1 VKNYNIIMSQN
12 YRLNKVGYINRNK
25 KISFK
30 FNGKK
35 YFGFEGDTLA
45 SALLANGIHLVGRS
59 FKYHRPR
66 GFIGAGV
73 DEPNAKV
80 QLYTGAK
87 TEPNATA
94 TEIELVEGLVAK
106 SQNCFPSVS
115 FDFGAINNFLYKFFP
130 AGFYYKTFMWPKNFW
145 HKIYEPIIRK
155 AAGLGVAPLKPD
167 PDRYEHKFEYCD
179 VLVIGSGP
187 SGLASALAAAKNGAR
202 VILAEDKP
210 RFGGSLL
217 TDEVTIGNKKGKDW
231 ADEAIEELKSMPNVI
246 VKNRSQVFGYYD
258 HNMMVMLE
266 RIKDHIESPSKY
278 TPRQKM
284 WYIRSKEV
292 VASTGSIERPLVF
305 GNNDR
310 PGIMLASAAKEY
322 LRVYGVLVGKKP
334 IIFTNN
340 DSAYDTAI
348 DFKKNGI
355 NPVVIDVRE
364 NSESSVIKE
373 AKNLKIDIRFS
384 HAIANTKG
392 YLRVSSAT
400 IGKLNKNKSN
410 YENLEN
416 ISCDCICVSGN
427 WTPTVHLVSQSGNKL
442 KFDEAI
448 NAFIP
453 NLSCQN
459 ESTVGAANGS
469 FTLKKSLE
477 EGFKKGFEISNK
489 ITKKNMKSTI
499 PISNER
505 SNNNHHNK
513 FWCMPLPK
521 NKNYKR
527 CVDFQNDVY
536 VSDIELAIREGFRSI
551 EHVKRYT
558 TLGMATD
565 QGKTSNLNGLQLV
578 SNIEKKIIPE
588 VGHTTFRPPY
598 SPVTIGAV
606 VGREVG
612 KHYRPTRKSPLH
624 LWHEKNNAVFV
635 DAGLWLRPRYYK
647 QGKETLQEAAKRE
660 ASNVRNNVGICDV
673 TSLGKIDI
681 KGSDAAEFLNR
692 VYTNAWMKLPIGKAR
707 YGVMLRED
715 GIVFDDGTTT
725 RISENHYH
733 MTTTTAQAVN
743 VLAHLEY
750 YLQAVWPELDVNVVS
765 TTEQWTGAALAGPNS
780 RNLLGK
786 LFPNTDVS
794 NEALPFMGFIEADLF
809 GVPARIFRI
818 SFSGELAYEIN
829 VESGYGVFM
838 WEKIME
844 LGKEMDIEP
853 YGTEAL
859 STLRIEMGHV
869 AGSEID
875 GRTIP
880 SDLSLDGMVSKKKD
894 FIGKRSL
901 SRTAFMEDGR
911 EKIVGLVPLDK
922 KTMIPEGSHLVV
934 DGNASLPNPKLG
946 HVSASC
952 WSVEYNNPFSLA
964 IIKDGKKKIGKK
976 LYALSPLKNKSIPVE
991 IVSSHYVDPKG
1002 ERVRS

>member
-1 VKNYNIIMSQN
+1 MSQN
-12 YRLNKVGYINRNK
+12 FRLDKTGYINRDK

-35 YFGFEGDTLA
+35 YFGYEGDTLA

-73 DEPNAKV
+73 DEPNAHV
-80 QLYTGAK
+80 QLYSGAK
-87 TEPNATA
+87 TEPNAIA
-94 TEIELVEGLVAK
+94 TTVELVEGLVAT
-106 SQNCFPSVS
+106 SQNCWPSVT
-115 FDFGAINNFLYKFFP
+115 FDFGAINNLFNKFFP

-145 HKIYEPIIRK
+145 YKVYEPIIRR

-179 VLVIGSGP
+179 VLVAGSGP

-231 ADEAIEELKSMPNVI
+231 ADETILQLKSMPNVI

-258 HNMMVMLE
+258 HNMMVMFE
-266 RIKDHIESPSKY
+266 RTRDHIENPTEF
-278 TPRQKM
+278 TPRQRL
-284 WYIRSKEV
+284 WYIRAKEV
-292 VASTGSIERPLVF
+292 IVSTGSIERPLVF

-310 PGIMLASAAKEY
+310 PGIILASAAKEY
-322 LRVYGVLVGKKP
+322 MKVYGVLVGKKP

-348 DFKKNGI
+348 EFKKNGVD
-355 NPVVIDVRE
+355 PLVVDVRA
-364 NSESSVIKE
+364 NSKSSIVKE
-373 AKNLKIDIRFS
+373 AKNLNINIKFS
-384 HAIANTKG
+384 HGIVNSKG
-392 YLRVSSAT
+392 YLRVNSAT
-400 IGKLNKNKSN
+400 IGKLNSNKSD
-410 YENLEN
+410 YESLEN
-416 ISCDCICVSGN
+416 VLCDCICVSGN
-427 WTPTVHLVSQSGNKL
+427 WTPTVHLSSQSGNKL
-442 KFDEAI
+442 KFDEKI

-453 NLSCQN
+453 SEPRQN
-459 ESTVGAANGS
+459 ETSIGSANGS
-469 FTLKKSLE
+469 FTLKQSLD
-477 EGFKKGFEISNK
+477 EGFNKGYELSNK
-489 ITKKNMKSTI
+489 ITKKNSKSTI
-499 PISNER
+499 PTSNEK
-505 SNNNHHNK
+505 NYGQHDK

-521 NKNYKR
+521 NKHYKR
-527 CVDFQNDVY
+527 FVDFQNDVA
-536 VSDIELAIREGFRSI
+536 VSDIELAVREGFRSI

-578 SNIEKKIIPE
+578 SNIEEKIVPE

-598 SPVTIGAV
+598 TPVTIGAI

-612 KHYRPTRKSPLH
+612 KYYRPTRKSPMH
-624 LWHEKNNAVFV
+624 EWHEKNNAVFV

-647 QGKETLQEAAKRE
+647 QDNETLMEASKRE
-660 ASNVRNNVGICDV
+660 AANVRNNVGICDV

-681 KGSDAAEFLNR
+681 KGPDSAEFLNR
-692 VYTNAWMKLPIGKAR
+692 VYTNAWMKLPVGKAR

-725 RISENHYH
+725 RISENHFH

-743 VLAHLEY
+743 ILAHLEY
-750 YLQAVWPELDVNVVS
+750 YLQVVWPELDVNVLS
-765 TTEQWTGAALAGPNS
+765 TTEQWAGAALAGPNS
-780 RNLLGK
+780 RNLLSK
-786 LFPNTDVS
+786 LFTDIDVS
-794 NEALPFMGFIEADLF
+794 NEAIPFMGYKEADLF

-829 VESGYGVFM
+829 VESGYGIFM
-838 WEKIME
+838 WEKVME
-844 LGKEMDIEP
+844 LGKEMNIEP

-875 GRTIP
+875 GRVIS
-880 SDLSLDGMVSKKKD
+880 SDLSLEGMLSKKKD

-901 SRTAFMEDGR
+901 NREAFLDPNR
-911 EKIVGLVPLDK
+911 EKIVGVVPLDK
-922 KTMIPEGSHLVV
+922 KSMIPEGSHLVR
-934 DGNASLPNPKLG
+934 DSNASLPNPKLG
-946 HVSASC
+946 HISASC

-964 IIKDGKKKIGKK
+964 ILQDGKKRIGEK
-976 LYALSPLKNKSIPVE
+976 LFALSPLKNKNIEVE
-991 IVSSHYVDPKG
+991 IVSSHHVDSKG

>member
-1 VKNYNIIMSQN
+1 MSQEF
-12 YRLNKVGYINRNK
+12 RLNKLGYIDRDK

-35 YFGFEGDTLA
+35 YFGYKGDTLA
-45 SALLANGIHLVGRS
+45 SALIANGVHLVGRS

-80 QLYTGAK
+80 QLNRGPK
-87 TEPNATA
+87 SEPNAVA
-94 TEIELVEGLVAK
+94 TEVELVEGLEAK
-106 SQNCFPSVS
+106 SQNCWPSVS
-115 FDFGAINNFLYKFFP
+115 FDFGAINNFLYRFFP

-145 HKIYEPIIRK
+145 YKIYEPIIRR

-167 PDRYEHKFEYCD
+167 PDRYEHKYEFCD
-179 VLVIGSGP
+179 VLVVGSGP
-187 SGLASALAAAKNGAR
+187 SGLSSALAAAKNGAR
-202 VILAEDKP
+202 VILAEDKS
-210 RFGGSLL
+210 RFGGTLL
-217 TDEVTIGNKKGKDW
+217 TDEVTIGNKNGKDW
-231 ADEAIEELKSMPNVI
+231 VDEIISQLKSMPNVV

-258 HNMMVMLE
+258 HNMMVMFE
-266 RIKDHIESPSKY
+266 RTRDHIQNPNKY
-278 TPRQKM
+278 TPRQKL
-284 WYIRSKEV
+284 WYIRAKEV
-292 VASTGSIERPLVF
+292 VISTGSIERPLVF

-322 LRVYGVLVGKKP
+322 LKVYGVLIGKKP

-340 DSAYDTAI
+340 DSAYETAI
-348 DFKKNGI
+348 EYKKNGI
-355 NPVVIDVRE
+355 NPLIVDVRE
-364 NSESSVIKE
+364 NSETPIVKE
-373 AKNLKIDIRFS
+373 AKNLKIDIKFS
-384 HAIANTKG
+384 YAIANTNG
-392 YLRVSSAT
+392 YRKVNSAT
-400 IGKLNKNKSN
+400 IGKLNHNKSA
-410 YENLEN
+410 YENFEN
-416 ISCDCICVSGN
+416 VTCDCIFVSGN
-427 WTPTVHLVSQSGNKL
+427 WTPTVHLSSQSGNKL
-442 KFDEAI
+442 KYDETV
-448 NAFIP
+448 NSFIP
-453 NLSCQN
+453 NLPKQN
-459 ESTVGAANGS
+459 ESTIGSANGS
-469 FTLKKSLE
+469 FTLKQSLQD
-477 EGFKKGFEISNK
+477 GFNKGYELSNK
-489 ITKKNMKSTI
+489 ITNKNLKCTI
-499 PISNER
+499 PTSNER
-505 SNNNHHNK
+505 SSNNISK

-521 NKNYKR
+521 NKRYKR

-578 SNIEKKIIPE
+578 SNIENKIVPE

-598 SPVTIGAV
+598 TAVTIGAI

-612 KHYRPTRKSPLH
+612 KYYRPTRKSPIH
-624 LWHEKNNAVFV
+624 GWHENNNAVFV

-647 QGKETLQEAAKRE
+647 QGNESLQEAAKRE
-660 ASNVRNNVGICDV
+660 ATNVRKNVGVCDV

-681 KGSDAAEFLNR
+681 KGADAAEFLNR
-692 VYTNAWMKLPIGKAR
+692 IYTNAWMKLPVGKAR

-715 GIVFDDGTTT
+715 GVVFDDGTTT
-725 RISENHYH
+725 RISENHFH

-743 VLAHLEY
+743 VLSHLEY
-750 YLQAVWPELDVNVVS
+750 YLQVVWPELDVNVLS
-765 TTEQWTGAALAGPNS
+765 TTEQWAGAALAGPNS
-780 RNLLGK
+780 RELLGK
-786 LFPNTDVS
+786 LFPNINVS
-794 NEALPFMGFIEADLF
+794 NKELPFMGYKEADLF

-829 VESGYGVFM
+829 VESGFGIFM
-838 WEKIME
+838 WEKIIS
-844 LGKEMDIEP
+844 LGQEMNIEP

-875 GRTIP
+875 GRVIS
-880 SDLSLDGMVSKKKD
+880 SDLSLEGMLSKKKD

-901 SRTAFMEDGR
+901 TRKAFVKEDR
-911 EKIVGLVPLDK
+911 EKIVGVIPLDK
-922 KTMIPEGSHLVV
+922 KTMIPEGSHLVSNP
-934 DGNASLPNPKLG
+934 NANLPNSKLG

-964 IIKDGKKKIGKK
+964 ILINGKNRIGEK
-976 LYALSPLKNKSIPVE
+976 LYALSPLKNKNIPVE

>member
-1 VKNYNIIMSQN
+1 MSQN
-12 YRLNKVGYINRNK
+12 FRLDKVGYINRDE

-30 FNGKK
+30 FNGNK
-35 YFGFEGDTLA
+35 YFGYAGDTLA
-45 SALLANGIHLVGRS
+45 SALLANGVHLVGRS

-66 GFIGAGV
+66 GFIGSGV
-73 DEPNAKV
+73 EEPNAQV
-80 QLYTGAK
+80 QLYSGAK
-87 TEPNATA
+87 TEPNAIA
-94 TEIELVEGLVAK
+94 TTVELVEGLIAK

-115 FDFGAINNFLYKFFP
+115 FDFGAINNFLSKFFP
-130 AGFYYKTFMWPKNFW
+130 AGFYYKTFMWPKSFW
-145 HKIYEPIIRK
+145 YKIYEPIIRK
-155 AAGLGVAPLKPD
+155 AAGLGIAPLKPD

-179 VLVIGSGP
+179 ILVVGSGP
-187 SGLASALAAAKNGAR
+187 SGLASALTAAKNGAR

-231 ADEAIEELKSMPNVI
+231 ADEIIMQLKSMSNVI

-258 HNMMVMLE
+258 HNMMVMVE
-266 RIKDHIESPSKY
+266 RTKDHIKNATKF
-278 TPRQKM
+278 TPRHRL
-284 WYIRSKEV
+284 WYIRAKEV
-292 VASTGSIERPLVF
+292 VISTGSIERPLVF

-322 LRVYGVLVGKKP
+322 MKVYGVLVGKKP
-334 IIFTNN
+334 IVFTNN
-340 DSAYDTAI
+340 DSGYDTAI
-348 DFKKNGI
+348 EFKKNGI
-355 NPVVIDVRE
+355 DPLVLDIRA
-364 NSESSVIKE
+364 NSESLVIKE
-373 AKNLKIDIRFS
+373 AKNLNINIKFS
-384 HAIANTKG
+384 YGVVNAEG
-392 YLRVSSAT
+392 YKKVNSAL
-400 IGKLNKNKSN
+400 IGKLNKEKTD
-410 YENLEN
+410 YEDLEKVN
-416 ISCDCICVSGN
+416 CDCICVSGN
-427 WTPTVHLVSQSGNKL
+427 WTPTVHLSSQSGNKL
-442 KFDEAI
+442 KFDETV
-448 NAFIP
+448 NAFVP
-453 NLSCQN
+453 NQPRQN
-459 ESTVGAANGS
+459 ENTIGSANGS
-469 FTLKKSLE
+469 FTLKKTLE
-477 EGFKKGFEISNK
+477 EGFNKGFDLSKK
-489 ITKKNMKSTI
+489 ITGKVLKIST
-499 PISNER
+499 PSSNER
-505 SNNNHHNK
+505 SYGKQDK

-521 NKNYKR
+521 KKNYKR

-565 QGKTSNLNGLQLV
+565 QGRTSNLNGLQLV

-598 SPVTIGAV
+598 TPVTIGAI

-612 KHYRPTRKSPLH
+612 KHYRPTRKSPMH
-624 LWHEKNNAVFV
+624 SWHENNNAIFV

-647 QGKETLQEAAKRE
+647 QDNETLFEAAKRE
-660 ASNVRNNVGICDV
+660 AANVRNNVGICDV

-681 KGSDAAEFLNR
+681 KGSDSAEFLNR
-692 VYTNAWMKLPIGKAR
+692 IYTNAWKKLPIGKAR

-743 VLAHLEY
+743 VLSHMEY
-750 YLQAVWPELDVNVVS
+750 YLQVVWPQLNVNVLSV
-765 TTEQWTGAALAGPNS
+765 TEQWAGVALAGPNS
-780 RNLLGK
+780 RDLLSK
-786 LFPNTDVS
+786 LFPDTDVS
-794 NEALPFMGFIEADLF
+794 NEGIPFMGFIEADLF
-809 GVPARIFRI
+809 GVSARIFRI

-838 WEKIME
+838 WEKIIE
-844 LGKEMDIEP
+844 LGKEMNIEP

-875 GRTIP
+875 GRVIA
-880 SDLSLDGMVSKKKD
+880 SDLSLQGMVSKKKD

-901 SRTAFMEDGR
+901 NRASFLNPER
-911 EKIVGLVPLDK
+911 EKIVGVVPIDK
-922 KTMIPEGSHLVV
+922 KTMIPEGSHLVI
-934 DGNASLPNPKLG
+934 DANAKLPNPKLG
-946 HVSASC
+946 HISASC

-964 IIKDGKKKIGKK
+964 ILKDGKQQIGKK
-976 LYALSPLKNKSIPVE
+976 MYAVSPLKNKNIPVE
-991 IVSSHYVDPKG
+991 IVSSHYVDPNG

>member
-1 VKNYNIIMSQN
+1 MSQN
-12 YRLNKVGYINRNK
+12 FRLDKTGYINRDK

-35 YFGFEGDTLA
+35 YFGYEGDTLA

-59 FKYHRPR
+59 YKYHRPR

-80 QLYTGAK
+80 QLYNGDE
-87 TEPNATA
+87 TEPNAVA
-94 TEIELVEGLVAK
+94 TEVELVEGLVAK
-106 SQNCFPSVS
+106 SQNCWPSVS
-115 FDFGAINNFLYKFFP
+115 FDVGAINNLFNKFLP

-145 HKIYEPIIRK
+145 YKIYEPIIRK
-155 AAGLGVAPLKPD
+155 AAGLGVASLKPD
-167 PDRYEHKFEYCD
+167 PDRYEHKYEYCD
-179 VLVIGSGP
+179 VLVAGSGP

-217 TDEVTIGNKKGKDW
+217 SDEVTIGNKKGKDW
-231 ADEAIEELKSMPNVI
+231 ADETIIKLKSMSNVI

-258 HNMMVMLE
+258 HNMMVMFE
-266 RIKDHIESPSKY
+266 RTKDHIQNPNQFM
-278 TPRQKM
+278 PRQRL
-284 WYIRSKEV
+284 WYIRAKEV
-292 VASTGSIERPLVF
+292 IVSTGSIERPLVF

-322 LRVYGVLVGKKP
+322 IKVYGVLVGKKP

-340 DSAYDTAI
+340 DSAYDVAI
-348 DFKKNGI
+348 EFKKNGI
-355 NPVVIDVRE
+355 DPLVVDTRI
-364 NSESSVIKE
+364 NSESSVVKE
-373 AKNLKIDIRFS
+373 AKNLNINIKFS
-384 HAIANTKG
+384 HGVVNSKG
-392 YLRVSSAT
+392 YLRVNSAT
-400 IGKLNKNKSN
+400 IGKLSSDKSS
-410 YENLEN
+410 YEHFEN
-416 ISCDCICVSGN
+416 VPCDCICVSGN
-427 WTPTVHLVSQSGNKL
+427 WTPSVHLSSQSGNKL
-442 KFDEAI
+442 KFNEKI
-448 NAFIP
+448 SAFIP
-453 NLSCQN
+453 NRSCQN
-459 ESTVGAANGS
+459 ESSIGSANGS
-469 FTLKKSLE
+469 FTLKQSLE
-477 EGFKKGFEISNK
+477 DGFNKGYELSNN
-489 ITKKNMKSTI
+489 ITRKNSKSPT
-499 PISNER
+499 PTSNER
-505 SNNNHHNK
+505 NYGQHDK

-521 NKNYKR
+521 NKHYKR
-527 CVDFQNDVY
+527 FVDFQNDVA
-536 VSDIELAIREGFRSI
+536 VSDIELAVREGFRSI

-578 SNIEKKIIPE
+578 SNIEDKIIPE

-598 SPVTIGAV
+598 TPVTIGTI

-612 KHYRPTRKSPLH
+612 KHYRPTRKSPMH
-624 LWHEKNNAVFV
+624 AWHEKNNAVFV

-647 QGKETLQEAAKRE
+647 QDNETLEEAAKRE
-660 ASNVRNNVGICDV
+660 ATNVRNNVGICDV

-681 KGSDAAEFLNR
+681 KGPDSSEFLNR
-692 VYTNAWMKLPIGKAR
+692 IYTNAWMKLPIGKAR

-725 RISENHYH
+725 RISENHFH

-750 YLQAVWPELDVNVVS
+750 YLQVVWPELDVNVLS
-765 TTEQWTGAALAGPNS
+765 TTEQWAGAALAGPNS
-780 RNLLGK
+780 RDLLSK
-786 LFPNTDVS
+786 LFPDTDVS
-794 NEALPFMGFIEADLF
+794 NEAFPFMGFKEEDLF

-838 WEKIME
+838 WQKIME
-844 LGKEMDIEP
+844 LGKRMNIEP

-875 GRTIP
+875 GRTIS
-880 SDLSLDGMVSKKKD
+880 SDLSLEGMLSKKKD

-901 SRTAFMEDGR
+901 NREAFLNPNR
-911 EKIVGLVPLDK
+911 EKIVGVVPLDK
-922 KTMIPEGSHLVV
+922 KTMIPEGSHLVS
-934 DGNASLPNPKLG
+934 DSNASLPNPKLG
-946 HVSASC
+946 HISASC

-964 IIKDGKKKIGKK
+964 ILKEGKKRIGEK
-976 LYALSPLKNKSIPVE
+976 LYALSPLKNKNIPVE
-991 IVSSHYVDPKG
+991 IVSSHYVDSKG